1 MKEIGFSL
9 DGNQYTSDVITVEN
23 GGTNVLRIEVEG
35 SSDVRLERSIT
46 GENWVNCGKIMNGIS
61 VFEANLKGMK
71 VGQKLRLIFKKL
83 DENNNIPQK
92 IYLL

>member
-1 MKEIGFSL
+1 MKEIGFNL
-9 DGNQYTSDVITVEN
+9 DGNQYTSDVITIED

-46 GENWVNCGKIMNGIS
+46 GENWVNCGKIMNGVS
-61 VFEANLKGMK
+61 FFEANLKGMK
-71 VGQKLRLIFKKL
+71 AGQKLRLIFKKI
-83 DENNNIPQK
+83 DDKNNIPKK